1 MGNLETGARRGCH
14 GSIRFTNKWRR
25 SIMARVSLMADRNQ
39 ASQCPY
45 CLSSETELVDD
56 AQQYLCWS
64 CGAQWFSDGRIIWHP
79 ADMEDANGQ

>member
-1 MGNLETGARRGCH
+1 
-14 GSIRFTNKWRR
+14 
-25 SIMARVSLMADRNQ
+25 MARVSLMADRNQ

-45 CLSSETELVDD
+45 CLSSETELVDGVR
-56 AQQYLCWS
+56 QYLCWS